1 MAHRKYNYFTV
12 SESSCLLTALST
24 VVFYLNLTN
33 YPMLLLLLAAQS
45 CPTLCSPRDC
55 RPPGSSVHGILQA
68 RILEWVAIP
77 FSRGSSQSRDGTWV
91 FCIAGRFL
99 TIWATTQ
106 GCSQMPFC
114 LWSWPPIWDVTLSSM
129 PHSVYLDY
137 SKHLIFIC
145 VEGAFTRMLG
155 TTLEFMRS

>member
-68 RILEWVAIP
+68 RILEWVAMSSSAES
-77 FSRGSSQSRDGTWV
+77 SRPRDRTQVSCTAGTLYCLSHQGSPMMVSVVTNSLMQKNTKCRKINSICSSYSPRVFHLDQILVITWIV
-91 FCIAGRFL
+91 
-99 TIWATTQ
+99 
-106 GCSQMPFC
+106 SP
-114 LWSWPPIWDVTLSSM
+114 SVLS
-129 PHSVYLDY
+129 
-137 SKHLIFIC
+137 
-145 VEGAFTRMLG
+145 
-155 TTLEFMRS
+155 